1 MKSSNLSRALA
12 AACASLLA
20 VFALAGCSATVV
32 LEPADD
38 ANNPKCAE
46 VSVRLPS
53 EIEQFGKRS
62 TNAQATAAWGNPTAI
77 VLRCGLPEVEV
88 STLTCVSSSD
98 IDWLVDPS
106 KAPSYRFITFG
117 RNPAVEVI
125 VDSTKVS
132 GAAALDAVAAA
143 VSQIEPTRA
152 CTAG

>member
-1 MKSSNLSRALA
+1 MKSSNRSKALA
-12 AACASLLA
+12 AACASLLSA
-20 VFALAGCSATVV
+20 VALAGCSATVV

-53 EIEQFGKRS
+53 EIDQFGKRS

-117 RNPAVEVI
+117 RSPGVEVI

-132 GAAALDAVAAA
+132 GATALDAVAAA

>member
-1 MKSSNLSRALA
+1 MKSSNRSKALA
-12 AACASLLA
+12 AVCASLLS
-20 VFALAGCSATVV
+20 VVALAGCSATVV

-53 EIEQFGKRS
+53 EIDQFGKRS
-62 TNAQATAAWGNPTAI
+62 TNAQATAAWGDPTAI

-106 KAPSYRFITFG
+106 KAPSYQFITFG
-117 RNPAVEVI
+117 RDPAVEVI

-132 GAAALDAVAAA
+132 GATALDAVAAA